1 MAHPELES
9 EQAYVD
15 RAYDQLD
22 KMRSTVARTQEAMAT
37 EWAAL
42 NMEAW
47 VKRRMRTFEDAER
60 GLVFGR
66 LRLDGTPRPLYVGRR
81 WVHDHE
87 HSSLVVNWQAPAA
100 RPFYTATP
108 ATPHGVQQRRR
119 FRAEGRRL
127 TDISDE
133 SLDGSAVEGASVSD
147 FLLEELERRRDVR
160 MRDIVA
166 TIQSD
171 QYRLITAEPEGALVV
186 QGGPGTGKTAV
197 GLHRASWLLYT
208 HRERLRRVL
217 VVGPNPTFMDYVSH
231 VLPTLGEEAVEQRAV
246 TELVDGIE
254 VTREE
259 EPDVARLKGDPRLRE
274 IVARAVELSVVPA
287 PEELVSLV
295 DGVYVRV
302 RERDVAG
309 LLDEALEAVAPLGL
323 ARERFRMAVLRR
335 FYERYGELLGPRAL
349 RSFDE
354 LERALRR
361 GGFLTRWLDRV
372 LPLPQPEKLVARLLT
387 SPAALAGASED
398 VLDDDERKLLMRDRP
413 RRVSDL
419 AWSDQDVPLLD
430 EARTLLD
437 GAPRGYG
444 HVIVDEA
451 QDLSPMQ
458 LLAISRRAI
467 DGSLTILGDVAQAT
481 GPVVYRR
488 WQELQPYLP
497 DDAELSI
504 EELRHAYRVP
514 AEIMDFA
521 LPLLDRIAPEVE
533 PPLAYRKGGD
543 PPRLVRVGEDEV
555 LAAAL
560 REAATLAEQ
569 DGLLAVIVPRTLAGS
584 LPPSELFD
592 EFSVP
597 VLTPRQAK
605 GLEFDHVVVVEP
617 AAVADD
623 GDRGWRELYVAL
635 TRPTKTLVVV
645 HARPLPEPLR
655 IRAPVS

>member
-1 MAHPELES
+1 VTHPELAA
-9 EQAYVD
+9 EQAYID
-15 RAYDQLD
+15 RAHEQLD
-22 KMRSTVARTQEAMAT
+22 RMRSTVARTQEAMAT

-66 LRLDGTPRPLYVGRR
+66 LMLDGTPRPLYVGRR
-81 WVHDHE
+81 WVHDEEHE
-87 HSSLVVNWQAPAA
+87 SLVVNWQAPAA

-108 ATPHGVQQRRR
+108 QTPQGVQQRRR
-119 FRAEGRRL
+119 FRSEGRRL

-231 VLPTLGEEAVEQRAV
+231 VLPTLGEESVEQRAV
-246 TELVDGIE
+246 TELLDGIE
-254 VTREE
+254 VEREE
-259 EPDVARLKGDPRLRE
+259 ETDVARLKGDPRLRE
-274 IVARAVELSVVPA
+274 VVARAVEIAVVPA
-287 PEELVSLV
+287 PEELYTLV
-295 DGVYVRV
+295 DGVYIRV
-302 RERDVAG
+302 RERDVAT
-309 LLDEALEAVAPLGL
+309 LLDEALEAGDPLGL
-323 ARERFRMAVLRR
+323 ARDRFRMAVLRR

-349 RSFDE
+349 RTFDE
-354 LERALRR
+354 LEQTLRR

-372 LPLPQPEKLVARLLT
+372 LPLPQPEKLVSRLLT
-387 SPAALAGASED
+387 SPAALAAASD
-398 VLDDDERKLLMRDRP
+398 GVLEDDERKLLLRDQP
-413 RRVSDL
+413 RRMSDL
-419 AWSDQDVPLLD
+419 RWSDQDVPLLD
-430 EARTLLD
+430 EARTLLA
-437 GAPRGYG
+437 GAPRSYG

-458 LLAISRRAI
+458 LLAIARRAV

-497 DDAELSI
+497 EETEMEI

-543 PPRLVRVGEDEV
+543 PPRLVHVGEEEL

-560 REAATLAEQ
+560 REAGALAEL
-569 DGLLAVIVPRTLAGS
+569 DGLLSVIVPRSLAGT
-584 LPPSELFD
+584 LPQGELFD
-592 EFSVP
+592 EISVP

-623 GDRGWRELYVAL
+623 GDRGLRELYVAL

-645 HARPLPEPLR
+645 HARPLPEPLGR
-655 IRAPVS
+655 

>member
-1 MAHPELES
+1 VTHPELEA

-15 RAYDQLD
+15 RAYEQLD
-22 KMRSTVARTQEAMAT
+22 RMRSTVARTQEAMAT

-66 LRLDGTPRPLYVGRR
+66 LTLDGTPRPLYVGRR
-81 WVHDHE
+81 WVHDDEHE
-87 HSSLVVNWQAPAA
+87 SLVVNWQAPAA

-108 ATPHGVQQRRR
+108 QTPHGVQQRRR

-246 TELVDGIE
+246 TELLDGIE
-254 VTREE
+254 VEREE

-274 IVARAVELSVVPA
+274 VVARAVEIAVVPA
-287 PEELVSLV
+287 PEELYARI
-295 DGVYVRV
+295 DGIFVRV
-302 RERDVAG
+302 RERDVAT
-309 LLDEALEAVAPLGL
+309 LLEEALEAGAPLGL

-349 RSFDE
+349 RTFDE

-361 GGFLTRWLDRV
+361 GGFLTRWLGRV
-372 LPLPQPEKLVARLLT
+372 LPLPQPEKLVSRLLT
-387 SPAALAGASED
+387 SPAALEAASD
-398 VLDDDERKLLMRDRP
+398 GVLEADERKLLLRDRP
-413 RRVSDL
+413 RRLADL
-419 AWSDQDVPLLD
+419 RWSDQDVPLLD

-437 GAPRGYG
+437 GAPRSYG

-458 LLAISRRAI
+458 LLAISRRAV

-488 WQELQPYLP
+488 WQELRPYLP
-497 DDAELSI
+497 DEVEMEI

-543 PPRLVRVGEDEV
+543 PPRLVRVGAEE
-555 LAAAL
+555 LLEAAL
-560 REAATLAEQ
+560 REAALAEL
-569 DGLLAVIVPRTLAGS
+569 DGLLAVIVPRAFAGS
-584 LPPSELFD
+584 LPQGELFD
-592 EFSVP
+592 EISVP

-623 GDRGWRELYVAL
+623 GDRGLRELYVAL
-635 TRPTKTLVVV
+635 TRPTKTLVLVY
-645 HARPLPEPLR
+645 ARPLPEPLGR
-655 IRAPVS
+655 

>member
-1 MAHPELES
+1 MPHPELAA

-15 RAYDQLD
+15 NAYEQLD
-22 KMRSTVARTQEAMAT
+22 RMRSTVARTQDAMAT

-66 LRLDGTPRPLYVGRR
+66 LTLDGTPRPLYVGRR

-87 HSSLVVNWQAPAA
+87 HESLVVNWQAPAA

-108 ATPHGVQQRRR
+108 QAPHGVQQRRR
-119 FRAEGRRL
+119 FRADGRRL
-127 TDISDE
+127 VDISDE

-254 VTREE
+254 VLRDE

-274 IVARAVELSVVPA
+274 VVARAVELAVLPA
-287 PEELVSLV
+287 PEELYARI
-295 DGVYVRV
+295 DGIYVRV
-302 RERDVAG
+302 RDRDVAA
-309 LLDEALEAVAPLGL
+309 LLEEALEAGDPLGL
-323 ARERFRMAVLRR
+323 ARDRFRMAVLRR
-335 FYERYGELLGPRAL
+335 FYERYGELLGPQAF

-361 GGFLTRWLDRV
+361 GGFLTRWLDHV
-372 LPLPQPEKLVARLLT
+372 LPLPHPEKLVARLLT
-387 SPAALAGASED
+387 SPATLEAASEG
-398 VLDDDERKLLMRDRP
+398 VLDADERKLLLRDRP
-413 RRVSDL
+413 RRMADL
-419 AWSDQDVPLLD
+419 RWSDHDVALLD
-430 EARTLLD
+430 EARTLLA
-437 GAPRGYG
+437 GAPRSYG

-458 LLAISRRAI
+458 LLAISRRAV

-481 GPVVYRR
+481 GPVVYRA
-488 WQELQPYLP
+488 WQELEPYLP
-497 DDAELSI
+497 DETQMEI

-514 AEIMDFA
+514 AEIMNFA
-521 LPLLDRIAPEVE
+521 LPLLDRIAPDVE
-533 PPLAYRKGGD
+533 PPLAYRRGGD
-543 PPRLVRVGEDEV
+543 PPRLVRVGEDE
-555 LAAAL
+555 LIPAAL
-560 REAATLAEQ
+560 RETSALAEQ
-569 DGLLAVIVPRTLAGS
+569 EGLLAVIVPRALAGA
-584 LPPSELFD
+584 LPQGELFD
-592 EFSVP
+592 EISVP

-623 GDRGWRELYVAL
+623 GDRGLRELYVAL

-645 HARPLPEPLR
+645 HARPLPEPLGD
-655 IRAPVS
+655 

>member
-1 MAHPELES
+1 
-9 EQAYVD
+9 
-15 RAYDQLD
+15 
-22 KMRSTVARTQEAMAT
+22 
-37 EWAAL
+37 
-42 NMEAW
+42 
-47 VKRRMRTFEDAER
+47 
-60 GLVFGR
+60 
-66 LRLDGTPRPLYVGRR
+66 DGTPRPLYVGRR
-81 WVHDHE
+81 WVHDDEHE
-87 HSSLVVNWQAPAA
+87 SLVVNWQAPAA

-108 ATPHGVQQRRR
+108 QTPHGVQQRRR
-119 FRAEGRRL
+119 FRSEGRHL

-171 QYRLITAEPEGALVV
+171 QYRLITAEPTGALVV

-246 TELVDGIE
+246 TELLDEIDVE
-254 VTREE
+254 REE

-274 IVARAVELSVVPA
+274 VVARAVEIAVVPA
-287 PEELVSLV
+287 PEELVTLV

-302 RERDVAG
+302 RERDVA
-309 LLDEALEAVAPLGL
+309 
-323 ARERFRMAVLRR
+323 
-335 FYERYGELLGPRAL
+335 
-349 RSFDE
+349 
-354 LERALRR
+354 
-361 GGFLTRWLDRV
+361 
-372 LPLPQPEKLVARLLT
+372 
-387 SPAALAGASED
+387 
-398 VLDDDERKLLMRDRP
+398 
-413 RRVSDL
+413 
-419 AWSDQDVPLLD
+419 
-430 EARTLLD
+430 TL
-437 GAPRGYG
+437 
-444 HVIVDEA
+444 VDEA

-458 LLAISRRAI
+458 LLAISRRTV

-497 DDAELSI
+497 DEAEMEI

-543 PPRLVRVGEDEV
+543 PPRLVRVGEEEL

-560 REAATLAEQ
+560 RETAALAEQ
-569 DGLLAVIVPRTLAGS
+569 DGLLAVIVPRSLA
-584 LPPSELFD
+584 
-592 EFSVP
+592 
-597 VLTPRQAK
+597 
-605 GLEFDHVVVVEP
+605 
-617 AAVADD
+617 
-623 GDRGWRELYVAL
+623 
-635 TRPTKTLVVV
+635 
-645 HARPLPEPLR
+645 
-655 IRAPVS
+655 

>member
-1 MAHPELES
+1 MTHPELQA

-15 RAYDQLD
+15 NAYEQLD

-47 VKRRMRTFEDAER
+47 AKRRMRTFEDAEPAP
-60 GLVFGR
+60 VFGR
-66 LRLDGTPRPLYVGRR
+66 LTRDGSPRPLYVGRR
-81 WVHDHE
+81 WVHDDEHE
-87 HSSLVVNWQAPAA
+87 SLVVNWQAPAA

-108 ATPHGVQQRRR
+108 QAPHGVQQRRR
-119 FRAEGRRL
+119 FRSEGRRL

-171 QYRLITAEPEGALVV
+171 QYRLITAEPTGALVV

-217 VVGPNPTFMDYVSH
+217 VVGPNATFMEYVSQ

-246 TELVDGIE
+246 TELVDGVE
-254 VTREE
+254 ALREE
-259 EPDVARLKGDPRLRE
+259 EPDVSVLKGDPRLRE
-274 IVARAVELSVVPA
+274 VVARAVEIAVVPA
-287 PEELVSLV
+287 PEELYARI
-295 DGVYVRV
+295 DGIFIRV
-302 RERDVAG
+302 RERDVAE
-309 LLDEALEAVAPLGL
+309 LLDEALEARDPLGL

-335 FYERYGELLGPRAL
+335 FYERYGELLGPQAF

-361 GGFLTRWLDRV
+361 GGFLPRWLDRV
-372 LPLPQPEKLVARLLT
+372 LPLPQPQKLVARLLT
-387 SPAALAGASED
+387 SPAALAAASD
-398 VLDDDERKLLMRDRP
+398 GVLDHDERKLLLRDRP
-413 RRVSDL
+413 RRMSDL
-419 AWSDQDVPLLD
+419 SWSDQDVALLD
-430 EARTLLD
+430 EARTLIS
-437 GAPRGYG
+437 GAPRSYG

-451 QDLSPMQ
+451 QDLSPME

-488 WQELQPYLP
+488 WQELDPYLLGEKAGP
-497 DDAELSI
+497 GEAEMEI
-504 EELRHAYRVP
+504 QELRHAYRVP

-533 PPLAYRKGGD
+533 APLAYRKGGD
-543 PPRLVRVGEDEV
+543 PPRLVPAHEDE
-555 LAAAL
+555 LLETAL
-560 REAATLAEQ
+560 REAVALEGL
-569 DGLLAVIVPRTLAGS
+569 DGLVAVIVPRSFAVDDS
-584 LPPSELFD
+584 FPFPI
-592 EFSVP
+592 
-597 VLTPRQAK
+597 LTPRQAK

-617 AAVADD
+617 AAVVDD
-623 GDRGWRELYVAL
+623 GDRGLRELYVAL

-645 HARPLPEPLR
+645 HARPLPDGLT
-655 IRAPVS
+655 

>member
-1 MAHPELES
+1 MTHPELAA

-22 KMRSTVARTQEAMAT
+22 HMRSTVARTQEAMAT

-66 LRLDGTPRPLYVGRR
+66 LTLDGTPRPLYVGRR
-81 WVHDHE
+81 WVHDDEHE
-87 HSSLVVNWQAPAA
+87 SLVVNWQAPAA
-100 RPFYTATP
+100 RPFYTAP
-108 ATPHGVQQRRR
+108 PQTPHGVQQRRR

-127 TDISDE
+127 LDISDE
-133 SLDGSAVEGASVSD
+133 SLDGSAVEGANVSD
-147 FLLEELERRRDVR
+147 FLLEELDRRRDAR

-171 QYRLITAEPEGALVV
+171 QYRLITAAPEGALVV

-208 HRERLRRVL
+208 HREKLRRVL

-246 TELVDGIE
+246 TELLDGIE
-254 VTREE
+254 DDREE
-259 EPDVARLKGDPRLRE
+259 EPEAARLKGDPRLRE
-274 IVARAVELSVVPA
+274 IVAHAVEIAVVPA
-287 PEELVSLV
+287 PEELVTLV

-302 RERDVAG
+302 RERDVAA
-309 LLDEALEAVAPLGL
+309 LLEEALEAGDPLGL
-323 ARERFRMAVLRR
+323 ARDRFRMAVVRR
-335 FYERYGELLGPRAL
+335 FYERYGELFGPRAL
-349 RSFDE
+349 RTFDE
-354 LERALRR
+354 LEQALRR

-372 LPLPQPEKLVARLLT
+372 LPLPQPKKLVSRLLA
-387 SPAALAGASED
+387 SPAALEAASED
-398 VLDDDERKLLMRDRP
+398 VLDDDERKVLLRDRP
-413 RRVSDL
+413 RRMSDL
-419 AWSDQDVPLLD
+419 RWSDQDVALLD
-430 EARTLLD
+430 EARTLLA
-437 GAPRGYG
+437 GAPRSYG

-458 LLAISRRAI
+458 LLAVSRRAV

-488 WQELQPYLP
+488 WQELAPFLP
-497 DDAELSI
+497 ADTELEI

-521 LPLLDRIAPEVE
+521 LPLLDEIAPEVE
-533 PPLAYRKGGD
+533 PPIAYRKGGEA
-543 PPRLVRVGEDEV
+543 PRLVEVAEEELLETALGE
-555 LAAAL
+555 
-560 REAATLAEQ
+560 
-569 DGLLAVIVPRTLAGS
+569 
-584 LPPSELFD
+584 
-592 EFSVP
+592 
-597 VLTPRQAK
+597 
-605 GLEFDHVVVVEP
+605 
-617 AAVADD
+617 AVALED
-623 GDRGWRELYVAL
+623 
-635 TRPTKTLVVV
+635 
-645 HARPLPEPLR
+645 
-655 IRAPVS
+655 

>member
-1 MAHPELES
+1 MPHPELAA

-22 KMRSTVARTQEAMAT
+22 RMRSTVARTQAAMAT

-47 VKRRMRTFEDAER
+47 AKRRMQTFEDAER

-66 LRLDGTPRPLYVGRR
+66 LTLDSNPRPLYVGRR
-81 WVHDHE
+81 WVTDE
-87 HSSLVVNWQAPAA
+87 QQESLVVNWQAPAA

-108 ATPHGVQQRRR
+108 QDPHGVTQRRR
-119 FRAEGRRL
+119 FRAKGRKL
-127 TDISDE
+127 LDLSDE
-133 SLDGSAVEGASVSD
+133 SLDGSAVEGAGVSD
-147 FLLEELERRRDVR
+147 FLLEELDRRRDAR

-171 QYRLITAEPEGALVV
+171 QYRLITADPDGALVV

-217 VVGPNPTFMDYVSH
+217 VVGPNATFMEYVSQ

-246 TELVDGIE
+246 TELADGIE
-254 VTREE
+254 AGREE

-274 IVARAVELSVVPA
+274 VVARAVELAVVLA
-287 PEELVSLV
+287 PEELVMRV
-295 DGVYVRV
+295 EGEYVRV
-302 RERDVAG
+302 RERNVAE
-309 LLDEALEAVAPLGL
+309 LLDEALEAGDPVGL

-335 FYERYGELLGPRAL
+335 FYDRYAELFGPQAF
-349 RSFDE
+349 RSFDD
-354 LERALRR
+354 LERGLRQ
-361 GGFLTRWLDRV
+361 GGFLTRWLDPV

-387 SPAALAGASED
+387 SPAALEAASED
-398 VLDDDERKLLMRDRP
+398 VLDADERKLLLRDRP
-413 RRVSDL
+413 RRAADL
-419 AWSDQDVPLLD
+419 VWSDHDVPLLD
-430 EARTLLD
+430 EARALLD
-437 GAPRGYG
+437 GAPRSYG

-458 LLAISRRAI
+458 LLAISCRAV

-497 DDAELSI
+497 EDIEVTI

-514 AEIMDFA
+514 GEIMDFA
-521 LPLLDRIAPEVE
+521 LPLLDEIAPDVE
-533 PPLAYRKGGD
+533 RPLAYRQGGE
-543 PPRLVRVGEDEV
+543 PPKLVHVSGAE
-555 LAAAL
+555 LLPSAL
-560 REAATLAEQ
+560 LEAAER
-569 DGLLAVIVPRTLAGS
+569 DGLLAVIAPRSLAT
-584 LPPSELFD
+584 EDFHVETFD
-592 EFSVP
+592 ETAIP
-597 VLTPRQAK
+597 VLTAREAK

-617 AAVADD
+617 AAIVEEG
-623 GDRGWRELYVAL
+623 GDAGLRELYVAL
-635 TRPTKTLVVV
+635 TRPTKTLTVV
-645 HARPLPEPLR
+645 HSRQLPAALH
-655 IRAPVS
+655 S

>member
-1 MAHPELES
+1 MPHPELAA

-15 RAYDQLD
+15 NAYEQLD
-22 KMRSTVARTQEAMAT
+22 RMRSTVARTQEAMAT

-47 VKRRMRTFEDAER
+47 AKRRMKTFEDAER

-66 LRLDGTPRPLYVGRR
+66 LTLDGTPRPLYVGRR
-81 WVHDHE
+81 WVHDSEHE
-87 HSSLVVNWQAPAA
+87 SLVVNWQAPAA

-108 ATPHGVQQRRR
+108 SEPHGVQQRRR
-119 FRAEGRRL
+119 FRAAGRRL
-127 TDISDE
+127 LDISDE
-133 SLDGSAVEGASVSD
+133 SLDGSAVEGAAVSD
-147 FLLEELERRRDVR
+147 FLLEELERRREAR

-171 QYRLITAEPEGALVV
+171 QYRLITADPDGALVV

-208 HRERLRRVL
+208 YRERLRRVL
-217 VVGPNPTFMDYVSH
+217 VVGPNPTFMEYVSQ

-246 TELVDGIE
+246 TELADGVE
-254 VTREE
+254 VEREE

-274 IVARAVELSVVPA
+274 VVARAVELAVVPA
-287 PEELVSLV
+287 PEELYARI

-302 RERDVAG
+302 RERDVAA
-309 LLDEALEAVAPLGL
+309 LLDEALAAGVPLAL

-335 FYERYGELLGPRAL
+335 FYERYGDLLGPRAL
-349 RSFDE
+349 RTFDE
-354 LERALRR
+354 LERALRS
-361 GGFLTRWLDRV
+361 GGFLTRWLDGV

-387 SPAALAGASED
+387 SAAALETASEG
-398 VLDDDERKLLMRDRP
+398 VLDADERKLLLRDRP
-413 RRVSDL
+413 RRVADL
-419 AWSDQDVPLLD
+419 RWSEHDVPLVD
-430 EARTLLD
+430 EARALLE
-437 GAPRGYG
+437 GAPRSYG

-458 LLAISRRAI
+458 LLAISRRAM

-488 WQELQPYLP
+488 WEELEPFLP
-497 DDAELSI
+497 DAAELEI

-521 LPLLDRIAPEVE
+521 LPLLDVIAPEVE
-533 PPLAYRKGGD
+533 PPLAYRKGGA
-543 PPRLVRVGEDEV
+543 PPRLVRVAEDE
-555 LAAAL
+555 LMTAAL
-560 REAATLAEQ
+560 REAVALEDL
-569 DGLLAVIVPRTLAGS
+569 DGLLAVIVPRS
-584 LPPSELFD
+584 LPAVDDFPF
-592 EFSVP
+592 P
-597 VLTPRQAK
+597 ILTPRQAK

-617 AAVADD
+617 AAIADD
-623 GDRGWRELYVAL
+623 EDRGLRELYVAL
-635 TRPTKTLVVV
+635 TRPTQTLVVV
-645 HARPLPEPLR
+645 HARPLPGAL
-655 IRAPVS
+655 SS

>member
-1 MAHPELES
+1 MAHPELAA

-47 VKRRMRTFEDAER
+47 AKRRMRTFEDAER

-66 LRLDGTPRPLYVGRR
+66 LTLDGTPRPLYVGRR
-81 WVHDHE
+81 WVHDDKHE
-87 HSSLVVNWQAPAA
+87 SLVVNWQAPAA

-108 ATPHGVQQRRR
+108 ETPHGVQQRRR

-171 QYRLITAEPEGALVV
+171 QYRLITADPDGALVV

-246 TELVDGIE
+246 TELVDRIE

-259 EPDVARLKGDPRLRE
+259 EPDIARLKGDPRLRE
-274 IVARAVELSVVPA
+274 VVARAVEVSVVPA
-287 PEELVSLV
+287 PEELVTLV

-302 RERDVAG
+302 RERDVAE
-309 LLDEALEAVAPLGL
+309 LLDEALEAGSPLGL

-387 SPAALAGASED
+387 SPAALADASEG
-398 VLDDDERKLLMRDRP
+398 VLDDDEQKLLLRDRP
-413 RRVSDL
+413 RRVSEL
-419 AWSDQDVPLLD
+419 QWSDQDVPLLD

-437 GAPRGYG
+437 GAPRSYG

-488 WQELQPYLP
+488 WQELEPYLP
-497 DDAELSI
+497 DEAELSI

-543 PPRLVRVGEDEV
+543 PPRLVQVEQPD
-555 LAAAL
+555 LLSAALHAAA
-560 REAATLAEQ
+560 ELAER
-569 DGLLAVIVPRTLAGS
+569 DGLLAVIVPRSLAGAV
-584 LPPSELFD
+584 PADGDLFD
-592 EFSVP
+592 ELSVP

-623 GDRGWRELYVAL
+623 GDRGLRELYVAL

-645 HARPLPEPLR
+645 HARPLPEPLGR
-655 IRAPVS
+655 

>member
-1 MAHPELES
+1 MSHPELAA

-15 RAYDQLD
+15 NAYEQLD

-47 VKRRMRTFEDAER
+47 AKRRMRTFEDAER

-66 LRLDGTPRPLYVGRR
+66 LTLDGTPRPLYVGRR
-81 WVHDHE
+81 WVHDAEHE
-87 HSSLVVNWQAPAA
+87 SLVVNWQAPAA

-108 ATPHGVQQRRR
+108 EEPHGVQQRRR

-127 TDISDE
+127 LDISDE

-171 QYRLITAEPEGALVV
+171 QYRLITADPEGALVV

-246 TELVDGIE
+246 TELVDGVE
-254 VTREE
+254 ALREE
-259 EPDVARLKGDPRLRE
+259 DPDVARLKGDPRLRE
-274 IVARAVELSVVPA
+274 VVARAVEIAVVPA
-287 PEELVSLV
+287 PEELYARI
-295 DGVYVRV
+295 DGIFVRV

-309 LLDEALEAVAPLGL
+309 LLDEALAVGDPLGL
-323 ARERFRMAVLRR
+323 ARERFRMAALRR
-335 FYERYGELLGPRAL
+335 FYERYGELLGPQAF

-372 LPLPQPEKLVARLLT
+372 LPLPQPAKLVARLLT
-387 SPAALAGASED
+387 SPAALAAASED
-398 VLDDDERKLLMRDRP
+398 VLDDDERRLLLRDRP

-419 AWSDQDVPLLD
+419 RWSDQDVPLLD
-430 EARTLLD
+430 EAHTLLA
-437 GAPRGYG
+437 GAPRSYG

-458 LLAISRRAI
+458 LLAISRRAV

-488 WQELQPYLP
+488 WQELEPFLP
-497 DDAELSI
+497 DEAELSI

-514 AEIMDFA
+514 AEIMNFA

-543 PPRLVRVGEDEV
+543 PPRLVQVEEEELMETALCEAVALED
-555 LAAAL
+555 L
-560 REAATLAEQ
+560 
-569 DGLLAVIVPRTLAGS
+569 DGLLAVIVPRSFAVDDS
-584 LPPSELFD
+584 FPFPI
-592 EFSVP
+592 
-597 VLTPRQAK
+597 LTPRQAK

-617 AAVADD
+617 AAIADD
-623 GDRGWRELYVAL
+623 GDRGLRELYVAL

-645 HARPLPEPLR
+645 HARPLPEPLGR
-655 IRAPVS
+655 

>member
-1 MAHPELES
+1 MAHPELAA

-15 RAYDQLD
+15 HAYEQLD
-22 KMRSTVARTQEAMAT
+22 RMRSTVARTQEAMAT

-47 VKRRMRTFEDAER
+47 AKRRMKTFEDAER

-66 LRLDGTPRPLYVGRR
+66 LTLDGTPRPLYVGRR
-81 WVHDHE
+81 WVHDDEHE
-87 HSSLVVNWQAPAA
+87 SLVVNWQAPAA

-108 ATPHGVQQRRR
+108 QEPHGVTQRRR
-119 FRAEGRRL
+119 FRADGRKL
-127 TDISDE
+127 LDISDE
-133 SLDGSAVEGASVSD
+133 SLDGSAIEGAAVSD
-147 FLLEELERRRDVR
+147 FLLEELERRREAR

-171 QYRLITAEPEGALVV
+171 QYRLITAEPDGALVV

-217 VVGPNPTFMDYVSH
+217 VVGPNPTFMEYVSQ

-246 TELVDGIE
+246 TELVDGVE
-254 VTREE
+254 AGREE

-274 IVARAVELSVVPA
+274 VVARAVELAVVPA
-287 PEELVSLV
+287 PEELYARI

-302 RERDVAG
+302 RERDVAE
-309 LLDEALEAVAPLGL
+309 LLDEALEAGDPLAL
-323 ARERFRMAVLRR
+323 ARDRFRMAVLRR
-335 FYERYGELLGPRAL
+335 FYERYGELLGPQAF

-354 LERALRR
+354 LERALRK

-387 SPAALAGASED
+387 SPAALAAASEG
-398 VLDDDERKLLMRDRP
+398 VLDDGERKLFLRDRP
-413 RRVSDL
+413 RRAAEL
-419 AWSDQDVPLLD
+419 RWSDQDIALLD
-430 EARTLLD
+430 EARTLLV
-437 GAPRGYG
+437 GAPRSYG

-458 LLAISRRAI
+458 LLAISRRAV

-488 WQELQPYLP
+488 WEELEPFLP
-497 DDAELSI
+497 DEAELEI

-521 LPLLDRIAPEVE
+521 LPLLDEIAPEVE

-543 PPRLVRVGEDEV
+543 PPRLVRVAEEELMV
-555 LAAAL
+555 AAL
-560 REAATLAEQ
+560 REAVALEDL
-569 DGLLAVIVPRTLAGS
+569 DGLVAVIAPRALHV
-584 LPPSELFD
+584 ED
-592 EFSVP
+592 EFP
-597 VLTPRQAK
+597 FPILTPRQAK

-617 AAVADD
+617 AAIADD
-623 GDRGWRELYVAL
+623 GDRGLRELYVAL

-645 HARPLPEPLR
+645 HARPLPDAL
-655 IRAPVS
+655 SG

>member
-66 LRLDGTPRPLYVGRR
+66 LTLDGTPRPLYVGRR
-81 WVHDHE
+81 WVHDDKHE
-87 HSSLVVNWQAPAA
+87 SLVVNWQAPAA

-171 QYRLITAEPEGALVV
+171 QYRLITADPEGALVV

-246 TELVDGIE
+246 TELVDRIE

-274 IVARAVELSVVPA
+274 VVARAVERSVVPA
-287 PEELVSLV
+287 PEELVTLV

-302 RERDVAG
+302 RERDVAE
-309 LLDEALEAVAPLGL
+309 LLDEALDAGAPLGL

-398 VLDDDERKLLMRDRP
+398 VLDDDERKLLLRDRP

-419 AWSDQDVPLLD
+419 QWSDQDVPLID

-437 GAPRGYG
+437 GAPRSYG

-488 WQELQPYLP
+488 WQELEPYLP
-497 DDAELSI
+497 DEAELSI

-543 PPRLVRVGEDEV
+543 PPRLVQVQEDE
-555 LAAAL
+555 LLPAAL

-569 DGLLAVIVPRTLAGS
+569 DGLLAVIVPRALAGS
-584 LPPSELFD
+584 LPQGELFD
-592 EFSVP
+592 EISVP

-623 GDRGWRELYVAL
+623 GDRGLRELYVAL

-645 HARPLPEPLR
+645 HARPLPEPLGR
-655 IRAPVS
+655 

>member
-1 MAHPELES
+1 MAHPELAA

-47 VKRRMRTFEDAER
+47 AKRRMQTFEDAER

-66 LRLDGTPRPLYVGRR
+66 LTLDGTPRPLYVGRR
-81 WVHDHE
+81 WVHDDKHE
-87 HSSLVVNWQAPAA
+87 SLVVNWQAPAA

-108 ATPHGVQQRRR
+108 QAPHGVQQRRR

-171 QYRLITAEPEGALVV
+171 QYRLITADPEGALVV

-254 VTREE
+254 VGREE

-274 IVARAVELSVVPA
+274 VVARAVEAAVVPA
-287 PEELVSLV
+287 PEELVTLV
-295 DGVYVRV
+295 DGLYIRV
-302 RERDVAG
+302 RERDVAA
-309 LLDEALEAVAPLGL
+309 LLEEALEAGAPLGL

-372 LPLPQPEKLVARLLT
+372 LPLPQPAKLVARLLT
-387 SPAALAGASED
+387 SPAALETASEG
-398 VLDDDERKLLMRDRP
+398 VLDDADRKLLLRDRP

-419 AWSDQDVPLLD
+419 CWSDQDVALLD
-430 EARTLLD
+430 EAHTLIE
-437 GAPRGYG
+437 GAPRTYG

-488 WQELQPYLP
+488 WQELEPFLP
-497 DDAELSI
+497 DEAELSI

-543 PPRLVRVGEDEV
+543 PPRLVHVGEEEV
-555 LAAAL
+555 LETAL
-560 REAATLAEQ
+560 REAVALEDL
-569 DGLLAVIVPRTLAGS
+569 DGLLAIIVPRS
-584 LPPSELFD
+584 LTVDDSFPFPI
-592 EFSVP
+592 
-597 VLTPRQAK
+597 LTPRQAK

-617 AAVADD
+617 AAIADD
-623 GDRGWRELYVAL
+623 GDRGLRELYVAL

-645 HARPLPEPLR
+645 HARPLPELLGR
-655 IRAPVS
+655 

>member
-1 MAHPELES
+1 MAHPELAA

-15 RAYDQLD
+15 TAYDELD
-22 KMRSTVARTQEAMAT
+22 RMRSTVERTQDAMAT

-47 VKRRMRTFEDAER
+47 AKRRMQTFEDAER

-66 LRLDGTPRPLYVGRR
+66 LSFDANPRPLYVGRR
-81 WVHDHE
+81 WVTNSE
-87 HSSLVVNWQAPAA
+87 QESLVVNWQAPAA

-108 ATPHGVQQRRR
+108 QDPHGVTQRRR
-119 FRAEGRRL
+119 FRSSGRKL
-127 TDISDE
+127 LDISDE
-133 SLDGSAVEGASVSD
+133 SLDGSAVEGAGVSD
-147 FLLEELERRRDVR
+147 FLLEELDRRREAR

-171 QYRLITAEPEGALVV
+171 QYRLITADPDGALVV

-217 VVGPNPTFMDYVSH
+217 VVGPNATFMEYVSQ

-246 TELVDGIE
+246 TELVDGVE
-254 VTREE
+254 AAREE
-259 EPDVARLKGDPRLRE
+259 EPDIARLKGDPRLRE
-274 IVARAVELSVVPA
+274 VVARAVELAVVPA
-287 PEELVSLV
+287 PEELVLRV
-295 DGVYVRV
+295 DGEYIRV
-302 RERDVAG
+302 RERNVAE
-309 LLDEALEAVAPLGL
+309 LLEEALEAGDPVGL

-335 FYERYGELLGPRAL
+335 FYERYGELFGPQAF
-349 RSFDE
+349 RSFDD
-354 LERALRR
+354 LERGLRQ

-387 SPAALAGASED
+387 SPAALAAASEG
-398 VLDDDERKLLMRDRP
+398 VLEDDERKLLLRDRP
-413 RRVSDL
+413 KRAADL
-419 AWSDQDVPLLD
+419 VWSDHDVPLLD
-430 EARTLLD
+430 EARALLD

-458 LLAISRRAI
+458 LLAISRRAV

-488 WQELQPYLP
+488 WEELEPFLP
-497 DDAELSI
+497 DETELVI

-521 LPLLDRIAPEVE
+521 LPLLDEIAPEVE
-533 PPLAYRKGGD
+533 PPIAYRKGGE
-543 PPRLVRVGEDEV
+543 PPKLVEVAEDALLET
-555 LAAAL
+555 AL
-560 REAATLAEQ
+560 REAVALEDL
-569 DGLLAVIVPRTLAGS
+569 DGLLAVIVPRTFAV
-584 LPPSELFD
+584 PD
-592 EFSVP
+592 EFP
-597 VLTPRQAK
+597 FPILTPRQAK

-617 AAVADD
+617 AAIADE
-623 GDRGWRELYVAL
+623 GDRGLRELYVAL

-645 HARPLPEPLR
+645 HARPLPEALG
-655 IRAPVS
+655 

>member
-1 MAHPELES
+1 MTHPELQA

-15 RAYDQLD
+15 RAYEQLD
-22 KMRSTVARTQEAMAT
+22 RMRSTVARTQEAMAT

-47 VKRRMRTFEDAER
+47 AKRRMRTFEDAER

-66 LRLDGTPRPLYVGRR
+66 LTLDGTPRPLYVGRR
-81 WVHDHE
+81 WVHDEEHE
-87 HSSLVVNWQAPAA
+87 SLVVNWQAPAA

-133 SLDGSAVEGASVSD
+133 SLDGSALEGASVSD

-208 HRERLRRVL
+208 HREKLRRVL

-246 TELVDGIE
+246 TELLDGIE
-254 VTREE
+254 VDREE

-274 IVARAVELSVVPA
+274 VVARAVEIAVVPA
-287 PEELVSLV
+287 PEELYTLV
-295 DGVYVRV
+295 DGVYIRV
-302 RERDVAG
+302 RERDVAS
-309 LLDEALEAVAPLGL
+309 LLEEALETGAPLGL
-323 ARERFRMAVLRR
+323 ARDRFRMAVLRR
-335 FYERYGELLGPRAL
+335 FYERYGELFGPRAL
-349 RSFDE
+349 RTFDE
-354 LERALRR
+354 LEKALRR

-372 LPLPQPEKLVARLLT
+372 LPLPQPEKLVSRLLT
-387 SPAALAGASED
+387 SPAALEAASED
-398 VLDDDERKLLMRDRP
+398 VLDDDERKLLLRDRP
-413 RRVSDL
+413 RRMSDL
-419 AWSDQDVPLLD
+419 RWSDQDVPLLD
-430 EARTLLD
+430 EARTLLA
-437 GAPRGYG
+437 GAPRSYG

-458 LLAISRRAI
+458 LLAISRRAV

-497 DDAELSI
+497 DEAEMEI

-521 LPLLDRIAPEVE
+521 LPLLDQIAPEVE

-543 PPRLVRVGEDEV
+543 PPRLVRVGEGE
-555 LAAAL
+555 LLGAAL
-560 REAATLAEQ
+560 REASALAEL
-569 DGLLAVIVPRTLAGS
+569 DGLLAVIVPRSLAGT
-584 LPPSELFD
+584 LPQGELFD
-592 EFSVP
+592 EISVP

-623 GDRGWRELYVAL
+623 QDRGLRELYVAL

-645 HARPLPEPLR
+645 HARPLPDGLG
-655 IRAPVS
+655 